1 MSLRSIWTALSDP
14 TRLRLVAL
22 LREEELSV
30 GELQGILHLGQSR
43 ISTHLGV
50 LKGAGLVEPRREGKH
65 TYYSLSANAQRS
77 ATASVLAAAWATLDE
92 IPEAERDAADLQ
104 IVLDKRRAATRE
116 YFNKIAG
123 RLGKSYCPARTWKE
137 IGPLLAQL
145 IPHVTVADLGAGEG
159 WLVQLLAPNA
169 KKVIAVDN
177 SPKMVAFAEA
187 EFKKR
192 KIRNVEYRL
201 GDLAKP
207 PLKPASVEI
216 ALLSQALHHAVKPP
230 EAIAAAA
237 RILKPGG
244 KLIILDLNLHH
255 VDKARDLY
263 GDTWLGFAEADLQR
277 WLKVAGLTKITT
289 QLLAPEDEPPHFQ
302 PILATGVKPSS

>member
-14 TRLRLVAL
+14 TRLRLCAL

-30 GELQGILHLGQSR
+30 GELQDILHLGQSR

-50 LKGAGLVEPRREGKH
+50 LKSTGLVTPRREGKH
-65 TYYSLSANAQRS
+65 TYYSLNG
-77 ATASVLAAAWATLDE
+77 TVLANGSGPVLEAAWATLGE
-92 IPEAERDAADLQ
+92 IPEAKRDAADLA
-104 IVLDKRRAATRE
+104 IVLDKRRATTRE
-116 YFNKIAG
+116 YFNKVAG

-145 IPHVTVADLGAGEG
+145 VPAVTVADLGAGEG
-159 WLVQLLAPNA
+159 WLVQLLAQNA

-177 SPKMVAFAEA
+177 SPKMVAFAKA
-187 EFKKR
+187 EFKNR

-207 PLKPASVEI
+207 PIKPASVDI
-216 ALLSQALHHAVKPP
+216 AILSQALHHAVKPAVAI
-230 EAIAAAA
+230 EAATK
-237 RILKPGG
+237 ILKPGG
-244 KLIILDLNLHH
+244 KLVILDLNLHH

-277 WLKVAGLTKITT
+277 WLKASGLTKVTT
-289 QLLAPEDEPPHFQ
+289 QLLVPEDEPPHFQ
-302 PILATGVKPSS
+302 PVLATGVKPA